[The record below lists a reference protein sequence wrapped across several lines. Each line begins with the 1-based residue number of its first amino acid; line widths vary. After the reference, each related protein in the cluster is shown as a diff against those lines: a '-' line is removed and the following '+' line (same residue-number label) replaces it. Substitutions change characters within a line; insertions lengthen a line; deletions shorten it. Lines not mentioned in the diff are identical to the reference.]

1 MPSREYY
8 LNDRV
13 SDYIHAYLQYMV
25 DTAVLFGANQTD
37 AERDMYQVLQFE
49 TKIANASIT
58 RKQIFYWKL
67 TFVT

>member
-49 TKIANASIT
+49 TKIANASINR
-58 RKQIFYWKL
+58 RKILHWKL
-67 TFVT
+67 TIVT

>member
-49 TKIANASIT
+49 TKIANASINR
-58 RKQIFYWKL
+58 RKIVYWKF
-67 TFVT
+67 TIVT